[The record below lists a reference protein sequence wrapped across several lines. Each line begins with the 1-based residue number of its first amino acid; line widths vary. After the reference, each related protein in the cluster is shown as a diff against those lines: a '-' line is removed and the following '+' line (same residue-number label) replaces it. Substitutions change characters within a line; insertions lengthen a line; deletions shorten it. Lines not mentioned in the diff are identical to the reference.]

1 MIIDKK
7 IVLLG
12 YMGSGKSL
20 IAKLISKKLD
30 LINVDL
36 DNYIEKKE
44 NKSIRNIFKI
54 SGELYFRKIENK
66 YLKDLLNSDNYKI
79 ISLGGGTPCY
89 SDNIELIIESKC
101 IIFYLRANVDTL
113 ADRLF
118 NERDKRPLISR
129 IKSKKDLKTFI
140 SKHLFERNQFYL
152 KSNFI
157 IDVDKKTENEITN
170 ECISMLS

>member
-1 MIIDKK
+1 MIIK
-7 IVLLG
+7 
-12 YMGSGKSL
+12 
-20 IAKLISKKLD
+20 
-30 LINVDL
+30 
-36 DNYIEKKE
+36 
-44 NKSIRNIFKI
+44 
-54 SGELYFRKIENK
+54 
-66 YLKDLLNSDNYKI
+66 
-79 ISLGGGTPCY
+79 
-89 SDNIELIIESKC
+89 SKC

-152 KSNFI
+152 KSNFV

-170 ECISMLS
+170 ECISLLS